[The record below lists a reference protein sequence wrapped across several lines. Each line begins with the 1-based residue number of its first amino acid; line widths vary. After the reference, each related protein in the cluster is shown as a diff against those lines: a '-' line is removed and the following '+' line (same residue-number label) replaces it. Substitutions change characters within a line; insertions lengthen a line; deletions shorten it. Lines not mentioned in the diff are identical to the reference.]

1 MNLTKKEIKKIIGII
16 CFAIAFYFILENL
29 ETVKNIIDNI
39 LNTISPFLIGAGLAF
54 VLNIPMSWFEEKIFA
69 PRKTKNGMSKKS
81 RVARPVSIMAS
92 FIFLIIIISLIIKL
106 VIPELIS
113 VIFMFVKELPG
124 LALNI
129 KEWAIDLTDQ
139 YPDISGQIQSIEID
153 WNAVS
158 NEIIN
163 FSKNL
168 AGSVVT
174 SSIGFIISFVGG
186 IFDFIISMVFAIY
199 ILSSKEKLKTQ
210 FKNIIK
216 AYLPEKKANYML
228 KICSLSKT
236 TFYNFITGQCTEA
249 LILGTLC
256 FIGMLILRL
265 PYAIT
270 ISVLIAVTA
279 LIPIIGAFIG
289 IIIGAILILSI
300 EPIKSAIFIVFLIIL
315 QQIESNAIYPKVVG
329 NSVGLPGMWVLVAV
343 VVGGSLGGMLGLLLG
358 LPTASILYIIFKE
371 DVRKR
376 LDKKKAEEE
385 N

>member
-1 MNLTKKEIKKIIGII
+1 M
-16 CFAIAFYFILENL
+16 
-29 ETVKNIIDNI
+29 
-39 LNTISPFLIGAGLAF
+39 
-54 VLNIPMSWFEEKIFA
+54 
-69 PRKTKNGMSKKS
+69 
-81 RVARPVSIMAS
+81 
-92 FIFLIIIISLIIKL
+92 
-106 VIPELIS
+106 
-113 VIFMFVKELPG
+113 
-124 LALNI
+124 
-129 KEWAIDLTDQ
+129 
-139 YPDISGQIQSIEID
+139 
-153 WNAVS
+153 
-158 NEIIN
+158 
-163 FSKNL
+163 
-168 AGSVVT
+168 T

-210 FKNIIK
+210 FKNIIR
-216 AYLPEKKANYML
+216 AYLSEKNAKYIL

-249 LILGTLC
+249 LVLGTLC

-300 EPIKSAIFIVFLIIL
+300 DPIKSAIFIVFLIVL
-315 QQIESNAIYPKVVG
+315 QQIESNVIYPKVVG

-343 VVGGSLGGMLGLLLG
+343 VVGGGFAGMLGLLLG

-371 DVRKR
+371 DVMNRLNKRK
-376 LDKKKAEEE
+376 EEE

>member
-1 MNLTKKEIKKIIGII
+1 MNLTKKEIKKITGII

-29 ETVKNIIDNI
+29 ETVKNIIDNV
-39 LNTISPFLIGAGLAF
+39 LNTISPFLIGCGLAF
-54 VLNIPMSWFEEKIFA
+54 ILNIPMSWFEKKVFA
-69 PRKTKNGMSKKS
+69 PRKTKNGMTKKS
-81 RVARPVSIMAS
+81 RLARPISIIAA
-92 FIFLIIIISLIIKL
+92 FIFLLVTISLIIKL
-106 VIPELIS
+106 VIPELVS
-113 VIFMFVKELPG
+113 VIVVFFKEIPN

-139 YPDISGQIQSIEID
+139 YPDISKQIQSFEID

-199 ILSSKEKLKTQ
+199 ILSSKKKLKTQ
-210 FKNIIK
+210 FKNIIR
-216 AYLPEKKANYML
+216 AYLSEKNAKYIL

-249 LILGTLC
+249 LVLGTLC

-300 EPIKSAIFIVFLIIL
+300 DPIKSAIFIVFLIVL
-315 QQIESNAIYPKVVG
+315 QQIESNVIYPKVVG

-343 VVGGSLGGMLGLLLG
+343 VVGGGFAGMLGLLLG

-371 DVRKR
+371 DVMNRLNKRK
-376 LDKKKAEEE
+376 EEE

>member
-1 MNLTKKEIKKIIGII
+1 MKLTKQEIKKIIGII

-29 ETVKNIIDNI
+29 EIVKSVIDGI
-39 LNTISPFLIGAGLAF
+39 LNTISPFLIGTGLAF
-54 VLNIPMSWFEEKIFA
+54 ILNIPMSWFERKVFT
-69 PRKTKNGMSKKS
+69 PRKTKNRMTKKS
-81 RVARPVSIMAS
+81 RVARPVSIMAA
-92 FIFLIIIISLIIKL
+92 FIFLIFIISLIIKL

-113 VIFMFVKELPG
+113 VIVMFVKDFPG

-129 KEWAIDLTDQ
+129 KEWAIDLTKQ
-139 YPDISGQIQSIEID
+139 YPDISSQIQSIEID

-236 TFYNFITGQCTEA
+236 TFYNFFTGQCTEA

-329 NSVGLPGMWVLVAV
+329 SSVGLPGMWVLVAV
-343 VVGGSLGGMLGLLLG
+343 VVGGSFGGMLGLLLG
-358 LPTASILYIIFKE
+358 LPTASVLYIIFKE
-371 DVRKR
+371 DVINR
-376 LDKKKAEEE
+376 LEKKKVEEE
-385 N
+385 

>member
-16 CFAIAFYFILENL
+16 CFSIVFYFILENL
-29 ETVKNIIDNI
+29 ENVKKVLDNI
-39 LNTISPFLIGAGLAF
+39 LKTLSPFLIGVGLAF
-54 VLNIPMSWFEEKIFA
+54 VLNIPMSWFERKVFA
-69 PRKTKNGMSKKS
+69 PRKLKNGKITKKS
-81 RVARPVSIMAS
+81 RIARPISIITA
-92 FIFLIIIISLIIKL
+92 FLFLILIISLIIKL
-106 VIPELIS
+106 VIPELVS

-129 KEWAIDLTDQ
+129 KEWAIDLTKQ
-139 YPDISGQIQSIEID
+139 YPDISGQIQSIDID

-163 FSKNL
+163 FTKNL

-216 AYLPEKKANYML
+216 AYLSENKANYVL

-236 TFYNFITGQCTEA
+236 TFYNFFTGQCTEA

-256 FIGMLILRL
+256 FVGMLILRL

-270 ISVLIAVTA
+270 ISILIAVTA

-300 EPIKSAIFIVFLIIL
+300 EPIKAAIFIVFLIVL

-343 VVGGSLGGMLGLLLG
+343 VVGGSLAGMLGLLLG

-371 DVRKR
+371 DVIKR
-376 LDKKKAEEE
+376 LDKKEE